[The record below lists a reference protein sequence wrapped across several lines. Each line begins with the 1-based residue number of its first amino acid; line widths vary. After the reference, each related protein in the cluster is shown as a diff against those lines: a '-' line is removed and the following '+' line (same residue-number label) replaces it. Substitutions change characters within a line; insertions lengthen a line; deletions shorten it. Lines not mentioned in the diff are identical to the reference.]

1 MSVCKNDI
9 LAANEVITVFCPIDV
24 IVSSFFVVISPKCS
38 LLIYHD
44 TIIVCFIGTVVD
56 RNPIAQIF
64 CGISALC
71 KRNGDSI
78 DIFYFERA
86 LGNVDFRPCMILSV
100 VGNAHNPVGAI
111 YCAEG
116 YFKNR
121 L

>member
-9 LAANEVITVFCPIDV
+9 FAANEVITVFCPIDV

-44 TIIVCFIGTVVD
+44 TVIVCFIGTVVD

-100 VGNAHNPVGAI
+100 VGNSVNA
-111 YCAEG
+111 Y
-116 YFKNR
+116 
-121 L
+121 